1 MASRVWPATLH
12 RVNIVRRLP
21 LLTELSLLALLIWL
35 LAGWLLPSDKS
46 GSAGSQPSDL
56 SISPSTTLPA
66 LGELIAVPLFGE
78 TPPPQSMPQSKPVQQ
93 SQPAIK
99 PLQIILIGTVMAG
112 EHSAAVVSID
122 SKPAQQTVF
131 VGKQIQP
138 GVTLFH
144 VDSDAIVVE
153 QSGRRQ
159 LVSLQREV
167 LQGMTISE
175 DRPAATGNDAGKVP
189 AARLSDKSASSLQS
203 DKKTPLTRP
212 AVAGIA
218 SLLTQAI
225 FTPHVSDGKQ
235 DGLQISHIVL
245 GSPFHKSGLFNGDV
259 IRSANGQAFDHAK
272 DAMELLRIMQASGPI
287 DFEIMRAGNVQDIHF
302 NQPDE

>member
-1 MASRVWPATLH
+1 MVSSVWPATLH
-12 RVNIVRRLP
+12 RVNAVRRLP
-21 LLTELSLLALLIWL
+21 LLTELCLLALLIWL
-35 LAGWLLPSDKS
+35 LAGWLLPSDES
-46 GSAGSQPSDL
+46 SSAGSQKPNNSR
-56 SISPSTTLPA
+56 SSSEASPA
-66 LGELIAVPLFGE
+66 LSELIAVPLFGE
-78 TPPPQSMPQSKPVQQ
+78 APPQSDPQPKPVQQ
-93 SQPAIK
+93 SQPALK
-99 PLQIILIGTVMAG
+99 PLQIILLGTVLAG
-112 EHSAAVVSID
+112 DHSAAIVSID

-131 VGKQIQP
+131 VGEQIQP

-159 LVSLQREV
+159 LVSLRQEV

-175 DRPAATGNDAGKVP
+175 DKQTASGNDAAEVP
-189 AARLSDKSASSLQS
+189 VAHAPDKNASSLQFDIEAS
-203 DKKTPLTRP
+203 QTRP
-212 AVAGIA
+212 RVTDLAR
-218 SLLTQAI
+218 LLTQAT

-235 DGLQISHIVL
+235 DGLQVSHIVL